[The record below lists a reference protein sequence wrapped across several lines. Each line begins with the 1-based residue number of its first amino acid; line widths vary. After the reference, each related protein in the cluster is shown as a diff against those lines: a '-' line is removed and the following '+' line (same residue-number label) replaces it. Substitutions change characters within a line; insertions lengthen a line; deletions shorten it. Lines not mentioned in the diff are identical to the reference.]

1 MENHIESFI
10 AYFYDGDILTDD
22 GVDLT
27 NICGDYLLK
36 EIDGASVICYD
47 VENECVKML
56 KDKEC
61 KTIIKTKDGKE
72 HVFDRSKIETFKIE
86 YNEENSNAGL
96 VERYGGMPH
105 FRIKLLKNG

>member
-10 AYFYDGDILTDD
+10 AYFYDGDTLTDD

-27 NICGDYLLK
+27 DICGDRFLK

-47 VENECVKML
+47 AENEYVKML

-72 HVFDRSKIETFKIE
+72 HVFDKSKIETFKIE
-86 YNEENSNAGL
+86 YNEENFNAGL
-96 VERYGGMPH
+96 VQRYGGIPR
-105 FRIKLLKNG
+105 FKITKL

>member
-1 MENHIESFI
+1 MENYIESFI

-27 NICGDYLLK
+27 DICGDNLLK

-47 VENECVKML
+47 IENEGVKIL
-56 KDKEC
+56 KNKEC

-72 HVFDRSKIETFKIE
+72 HVFDKSKIDTFTIE
-86 YNEENSNAGL
+86 YTEENYNAGL
-96 VERYGGMPH
+96 VQRYGGLPY
-105 FRIKLLKNG
+105 FRIIKL

>member
-1 MENHIESFI
+1 MENLIESFI
-10 AYFYDGDILTDD
+10 VYFYDGDTLTDD

-27 NICGDYLLK
+27 DICGDYFLK

-47 VENECVKML
+47 AENEYVKML

-72 HVFDRSKIETFKIE
+72 RVFDRSKIETFKIE
-86 YNEENSNAGL
+86 YNEENFNAGL
-96 VERYGGMPH
+96 VQRYGGLPH
-105 FRIKLLKNG
+105 FRIKKL

>member
-1 MENHIESFI
+1 MDNYIESFI

-27 NICGDYLLK
+27 EICGGYLLE
-36 EIDGASVICYD
+36 EIDGASITCYD
-47 VENECVKML
+47 IENDAVKIL
-56 KDKEC
+56 KNKEC

-86 YNEENSNAGL
+86 YNVENFNAGL
-96 VERYGGMPH
+96 VVRYGGMPH